1 MIFFLVLLK
10 NSMLFLFVG
19 KYYLVDAGYPNE
31 YRYLGPYKGE
41 RYHLQEFRRR
51 GQPSGREKVF
61 YRAHAS
67 LRNVIERSFRV

>member
-1 MIFFLVLLK
+1 
-10 NSMLFLFVG
+10 
-19 KYYLVDAGYPNE
+19 LVDAGYPNE